1 MLDRDVP
8 PEVVEGEAGGAEEGA
23 RPTVAGRIPAHASD
37 NLWQAAFT
45 ALPWTTAT
53 VPR

>member
-8 PEVVEGEAGGAEEGA
+8 PEVVEGEAGGAEEGV
-23 RPTVAGRIPAHASD
+23 RLTVAGRTQAHASD
-37 NLWQAAFT
+37 NLWQAAFI